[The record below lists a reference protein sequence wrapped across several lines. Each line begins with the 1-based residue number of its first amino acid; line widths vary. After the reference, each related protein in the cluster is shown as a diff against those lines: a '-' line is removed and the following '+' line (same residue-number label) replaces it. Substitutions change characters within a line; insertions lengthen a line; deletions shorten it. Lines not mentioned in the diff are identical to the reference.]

1 MWRHK
6 SSFLDRLNK
15 VAKVNESPY
24 VSWEAFAMYIEYWEH
39 RITRLEVILGVSA
52 ISSILS
58 LILQIVKAL

>member
-1 MWRHK
+1 VWRRK
-6 SSFLDRLNK
+6 SGFLDRLNRL
-15 VAKVNESPY
+15 ARANESPY

-58 LILQIVKAL
+58 LILQVFKAL